1 MRQSRLPYS
10 TQVDH
15 LRYMLESVKNII
27 AELPDI
33 PFWEYYQNYICEVQ
47 DLNIKA
53 EIENLKTDE
62 ITSITKLIS
71 RLNAAR

>member
-1 MRQSRLPYS
+1 
-10 TQVDH
+10 
-15 LRYMLESVKNII
+15 MLESVKDII
-27 AELPDI
+27 AELPDT
-33 PFWEYYQNYICEVQ
+33 PFWEYYQDYICEVQ
-47 DLNIKA
+47 DQNIKA